1 MTNLKKHIVLLAA
14 ALIVLPSLGLSHTFS
29 LRAGYFFPKASSDLW
44 DLEFENLTLVKSDY
58 QAAIFGVTYDHFLN
72 PYLSLTLSVDTYS
85 RIKSGF
91 YRDYVGYSFPEGDFA
106 YPASEFGGQFSLIQ
120 SFSVSF
126 LPIQLSVKL
135 TPLGRRG
142 GFIPYFGGGIAL
154 NVWSVRVYGDL
165 VDFSDTSWYDPD
177 YPEVQIYPVYLADT
191 RDDNRFALGYQGFAG
206 IMIPVGN
213 RMTVEGEFKYT
224 SCKQDLE
231 NFLDFQPFD
240 MSGFQFSIG
249 LNYWF

>member
-1 MTNLKKHIVLLAA
+1 MKKYLILIAA
-14 ALIVLPSLGLSHTFS
+14 ALIVLPGLGLSDTFS
-29 LRAGYFFPKASSDLW
+29 LRAGYFFPKANSDLW
-44 DLEFENLTLVKSDY
+44 TTEFDNLTLVKSDY
-58 QAAIFGVTYDHFLN
+58 QAAVFGVSFDHFFN
-72 PYLSLTLSVDTYS
+72 PYVSLTVSVDTYS
-85 RIKSGF
+85 KIKSGF

-106 YPASEFGGQFSLIQ
+106 YPASDFNGDFSLIQ

-142 GFIPYFGGGIAL
+142 GFIPYIGGGVAL

-165 VDFSDTSWYDPD
+165 VDFSDTSWVDSLYPD
-177 YPEVQIYPVYLADT
+177 VQIYPVYLADT
-191 RDDNRFALGYQGFAG
+191 RDDNRLALGYQGFAG
-206 IMIPVGN
+206 VMIPVGT
-213 RMTVEGEFKYT
+213 RMTVEGEFKY
-224 SCKQDLE
+224 SYSKQDMK
-231 NFLDFQPFD
+231 NFVGFQPFE